1 MSGLPRVG
9 NPLGPVGHR
18 PDAVELF
25 QYSAVLWNSHRIHYD
40 ADYTRDVAGHPAVVV
55 PGPLQGTY
63 LEQLLTGWAR
73 PGRLVELRYRNRASA
88 YVDEELLAHGRVLE
102 VGTDGRTV
110 RCEVWLAT
118 ADGRTTTTG
127 EGTVELGWT

>member
-9 NPLGPVGHR
+9 DPLGPVGHR

-25 QYSAVLWNSHRIHYD
+25 RYSAVLWNSHRIHYD
-40 ADYTRDVAGHPAVVV
+40 ADYARDVAGHPGVVV

-73 PGRLVELRYRNRASA
+73 PGRLVELCYRNRASA
-88 YVDEELLAHGRVLE
+88 HLGEELLARGRVLE
-102 VGTDGRTV
+102 VGADGRTV
-110 RCEVWLAT
+110 RCEVWLDT

-127 EGTVELGWT
+127 EGTVVLGWT

>member
-1 MSGLPRVG
+1 MSGLPRAG
-9 NPLGPVGHR
+9 DPLGPVGHR

-40 ADYTRDVAGHPAVVV
+40 ADYARDVAGHPAVVV

-73 PGRLVELRYRNRASA
+73 PGRLIELRYRNRASA
-88 YVDEELLAHGRVLE
+88 YVGEELLAHGRVLE
-102 VGTDGRTV
+102 VGADGRTV

-127 EGTVELGWT
+127 EGTVELGWS